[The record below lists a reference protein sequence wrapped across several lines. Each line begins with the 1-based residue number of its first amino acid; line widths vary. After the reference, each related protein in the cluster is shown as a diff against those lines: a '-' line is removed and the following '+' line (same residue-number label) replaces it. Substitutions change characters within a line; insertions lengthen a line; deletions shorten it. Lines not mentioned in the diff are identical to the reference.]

1 MDMKTLDYFIQAART
16 QSFSQAAKDC
26 HISQTAMSLAISKL
40 ENEIGYTL
48 FDRDK
53 RPMILTPAGQE
64 FFVWAAATADSF
76 AKIIGAK
83 PDSDKKP
90 LLILGAANAFDALVL
105 SSYTKEFRRT
115 NPSVTIMIKLF
126 PSYNVKERLAS
137 RDVDGFFAPSFLFEG
152 DSDVRSIPLD
162 TFPMQIIVSSEHEL
176 AALPRVSPATL
187 RGYTCAAVA
196 YSSIGLADTAFPRRM
211 EAESL
216 MFKRIIPLEYTEE
229 ALLYAANNGA
239 VALLPAVEAKY
250 LPEGFAAL
258 PLEGSSK
265 AISFAF
271 CSLSGNDKHAL
282 ADFQQ
287 FLERSKAEKPA

>member
-26 HISQTAMSLAISKL
+26 RISQTAMSLAISKL

-64 FFVWAAATADSF
+64 FFAWAASTADSF

-83 PDSDKKP
+83 PDGEKKP
-90 LLILGAANAFDALVL
+90 LFIVGAANGCDALVL
-105 SSYTKEFRRT
+105 SSYTRAFRQV
-115 NPSVTIMIKLF
+115 NSSVTIMTKLC
-126 PSYNVKERLAS
+126 PSYSIKGKLANKE
-137 RDVDGFFAPSFLFEG
+137 VDGFLVPSFLFEG
-152 DSDVRSIPLD
+152 DGDVRSITVD
-162 TFPMQIIVSSEHEL
+162 TFPMQIVVTCDHEL
-176 AALPRVSPATL
+176 AVLPRVSAATL

-196 YSSIGLADTAFPRRM
+196 YSNIGLADSVFPCKM

-216 MFKRIIPLEYTEE
+216 IFKRIIPLEYTEE
-229 ALLYAANNGA
+229 ALLYAANNGS
-239 VALLPAVEAKY
+239 VALLPAIASKY
-250 LPEGFAAL
+250 LPDGFVSL
-258 PLEGSSK
+258 PIEGSSLSL
-265 AISFAF
+265 SFAF
-271 CSLSGNDKHAL
+271 CSLKDNDKQAL

-287 FLERSKAEKPA
+287 FLESGRG